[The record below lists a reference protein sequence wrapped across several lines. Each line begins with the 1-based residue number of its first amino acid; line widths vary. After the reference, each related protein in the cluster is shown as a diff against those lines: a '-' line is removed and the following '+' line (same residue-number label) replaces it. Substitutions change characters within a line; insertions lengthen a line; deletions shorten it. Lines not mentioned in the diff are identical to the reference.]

1 MPEEKKAD
9 PGGPLARPPI
19 YSLQGGQETNDL
31 SFADLVRLVAEGI
44 MDAQTSLDRAA
55 AQTLVQLANTP
66 VEVVTHLVERIQ
78 PDGSVTY
85 ETKRGQRT
93 LLELG
98 VLPTFYQFSEA
109 TVEVS
114 LDLIIVEDPDSEQP
128 EEGNG
133 GGDEPAPYN
142 PYKPPRLKASTR
154 QVRLER
160 QLQREVR
167 SHSRLT
173 ARLVPVPRPLRL
185 DPVHIVE
192 QVAAEPDQEPQKEL
206 KPKEKAD
213 DGER

>member
-1 MPEEKKAD
+1 MPDQKKPD
-9 PGGPLARPPI
+9 NGGRTPRQPI
-19 YSLQGGQETNDL
+19 YGLTAGRETNDL

-44 MDAQTSLDRAA
+44 LDAQTSLDRAA
-55 AQTLVQLANTP
+55 AETLAELANTR

-78 PDGSVTY
+78 PDGSVSY
-85 ETKRGQRT
+85 ETRRGQRS

-114 LDLIIVEDPDSEQP
+114 MDILIVEEPD
-128 EEGNG
+128 GNG
-133 GGDEPAPYN
+133 EPENGNGGDEPAPYN
-142 PYKPPRLKASTR
+142 PYKPRLKASTR

-167 SHSRLT
+167 SHSKLT
-173 ARLVPVPRPLRL
+173 ARLVPVPRPLRI
-185 DPVHIVE
+185 DPVHVVE
-192 QVAAEPDQEPQKEL
+192 QVEPEPEPQKEL
-206 KPKEKAD
+206 KPKDEAE

>member
-1 MPEEKKAD
+1 MPEDKKTD
-9 PGGPLARPPI
+9 IGGRLPRQPI
-19 YSLQGGQETNDL
+19 YSLEGGQETNDL

-55 AQTLVQLANTP
+55 AETLVQLANTD

-78 PDGSVTY
+78 PDGSVSY
-85 ETKRGQRT
+85 ETRRGKRT

-114 LDLIIVEDPDSEQP
+114 MDLIIVEEQNGGGQ
-128 EEGNG
+128 EGGN

-142 PYKPPRLKASTR
+142 PYKPRLKASTR

-167 SHSRLT
+167 SHSKLT

-185 DPVHIVE
+185 EPVHVVE
-192 QVAAEPDQEPQKEL
+192 QVEPQPRPE
-206 KPKEKAD
+206 PEPEPGED
-213 DGER
+213 DNGQG